1 MPRKPSK
8 SATSFQLPIADR
20 GFLHVVDGAKPLSW
34 DDAPHTSMELVRDVT
49 RKHPDLS
56 MNQKSVIWLFAHNE
70 EFFMSYEDFPWF
82 KKQSIEAVL
91 NVEELSPAHYYW
103 PAIDV
108 DLTKEII
115 KNPDRFPLKAKV
127 S

>member
-1 MPRKPSK
+1 MRS
-8 SATSFQLPIADR
+8 SALGSDTSAVEVT
-20 GFLHVVDGAKPLSW
+20 HVSSHG
-34 DDAPHTSMELVRDVT
+34 
-49 RKHPDLS
+49 
-56 MNQKSVIWLFAHNE
+56 IWLFAHDE

-91 NVEELSPAHYYW
+91 NVEELSPDHYYW

-115 KNPDRFPLKAKV
+115 KNPGRFPLKAKV

>member
-1 MPRKPSK
+1 
-8 SATSFQLPIADR
+8 
-20 GFLHVVDGAKPLSW
+20 
-34 DDAPHTSMELVRDVT
+34 
-49 RKHPDLS
+49 
-56 MNQKSVIWLFAHNE
+56 
-70 EFFMSYEDFPWF
+70 MSYEDFPWF

-91 NVEELSPAHYYW
+91 NVEELSPDHYYW

-127 S
+127 SRLGQQNLNADGRSRNYNVTCCIY